1 MGSISTPHKA
11 SNYDEIFMQRSLQ
24 FAESLKDLKVLK
36 NQLYSAA
43 EYFESSYDKDDHQI
57 LVMES
62 SKDYVT
68 KAVVSTVDHLGS
80 IADKLNKF
88 LDEKANEF
96 SATNI
101 RFSCIQQKLSTFQ
114 GFIDLR
120 GVSQHSLMA
129 EAPKHH
135 KQYTVPESFEI
146 GKPKLMYRD
155 SVLNPQYDM
164 SHTKQDTPSAKGFQV
179 ARLKPQPP
187 LSRKGHPRVSL
198 DEPSQ
203 NPAHF
208 SFMRAM
214 SKKETGKRSVS
225 PLSFPLKRSGSAAKR
240 SVSPTPLYSNQQMR
254 WQSPTEP
261 RRAMSVSRIGDTK
274 REGQMI
280 ESYTKR
286 SKNLFRALL
295 SAHRSRK
302 ENHKLQTMYR

>member
-1 MGSISTPHKA
+1 MGSISTPQKA

-88 LDEKANEF
+88 LDEKADEF
-96 SATNI
+96 SATSI

-114 GFIDLR
+114 GFVDLR
-120 GVSQHSLMA
+120 GVSQHSLMV

-135 KQYTVPESFEI
+135 KQYIVPGNYSL
-146 GKPKLMYRD
+146 PKLGNR
-155 SVLNPQYDM
+155 N
-164 SHTKQDTPSAKGFQV
+164 TPSAKAFQA
-179 ARLKPQPP
+179 ARLKYQPP
-187 LSRKGHPRVSL
+187 LSRKGHPGVSF

-208 SFMRAM
+208 SFTRAM

-240 SVSPTPLYSNQQMR
+240 SVSPTPLYSNQQMQ
-254 WQSPTEP
+254 WQRPTEP

-295 SAHRSRK
+295 SAHRSTK

>member
-1 MGSISTPHKA
+1 MGSISTPQKA

-96 SATNI
+96 SATSI

-114 GFIDLR
+114 GFTDLR
-120 GVSQHSLMA
+120 GISQHSLMV

-135 KQYTVPESFEI
+135 KQYIVPGNYVILFPTYLRI
-146 GKPKLMYRD
+146 QNLLKYA
-155 SVLNPQYDM
+155 N
-164 SHTKQDTPSAKGFQV
+164 TPSAKAFQA
-179 ARLKPQPP
+179 ARLKHQPP
-187 LSRKGHPRVSL
+187 LSRKGHPSVSL

-208 SFMRAM
+208 SFTRAM

-240 SVSPTPLYSNQQMR
+240 SVSPTPLYSNQQ
-254 WQSPTEP
+254 
-261 RRAMSVSRIGDTK
+261 VS
-274 REGQMI
+274 Q
-280 ESYTKR
+280 ES
-286 SKNLFRALL
+286 LV
-295 SAHRSRK
+295 
-302 ENHKLQTMYR
+302 